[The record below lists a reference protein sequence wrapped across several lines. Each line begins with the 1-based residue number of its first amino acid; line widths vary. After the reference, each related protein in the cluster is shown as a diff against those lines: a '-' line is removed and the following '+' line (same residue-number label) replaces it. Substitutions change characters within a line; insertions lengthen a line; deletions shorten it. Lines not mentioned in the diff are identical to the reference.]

1 MRILFVKTS
10 SLGDVVH
17 NCPAV
22 SDVRISHP
30 EATIDWVVEE
40 TFAGIVSMHSAIRK
54 VIPVAVRRWRRSMIR
69 PSVWDEMLA
78 FRRSL
83 RAERYD
89 LIIDSQGLLKSALI
103 ALLGHGVR
111 HGFDAGSARERIACR
126 FYDVRH
132 PVARD
137 LHAVE
142 RNRHL
147 TAKTLSL
154 SRVGPCDYGLAAPS
168 GSPLQITRRY
178 CVFLSMT
185 SRSDKLWPEEHWV
198 GLVKELD
205 GRGFTSV
212 LPWGSEPER
221 LRCNRIASRAGAGV
235 VPHALKIEELASLM
249 TGSQAVVG
257 LDSGLAHLAAALNI
271 PTVGLFVSSNP
282 RFTGLFGTGGLANL
296 GGLGQLPSVKLA
308 LDALEDFL

>member
-22 SDVRISHP
+22 TDARNSHP
-30 EATIDWVVEE
+30 GATIDWVVEE

-69 PSVWDEMLA
+69 PSVWNEMLM
-78 FRRSL
+78 FKNSL

-103 ALLGHGVR
+103 AALGRGVR
-111 HGFDAGSARERIACR
+111 HGFDAASARERVACR

-132 PVARD
+132 AVARD

-147 TAKTLSL
+147 TAKTLNL
-154 SRVGPCDYGLAAPS
+154 SRVGPCDYGLAARS
-168 GSPLQITRRY
+168 EVPLQMTRRY
-178 CVFLSMT
+178 CVLLSMT
-185 SRSDKLWPEEHWV
+185 SRTDKLWPEEHWV

-205 GRGFTSV
+205 ALGFISV
-212 LPWGSEPER
+212 LPWGSEAER
-221 LRCNRIASRAGAGV
+221 LRCNRIASQAGTGV
-235 VPHALKIEELASLM
+235 VPQALQIEELASLM

-257 LDSGLAHLAAALNI
+257 LDSGLAHLAVALNI
-271 PTVGLFVSSNP
+271 PTVGLFVGSNP
-282 RFTGLFGTGGLANL
+282 RFTGLFGTGRLANV
-296 GGLGQLPSVKLA
+296 GGLGQLPSVKRALA
-308 LDALEDFL
+308 VLEEFL

>member
-30 EATIDWVVEE
+30 GATIDWVVEE

-54 VIPVAVRRWRRSMIR
+54 VIPVAVRRWRRSVIR
-69 PSVWDEMLA
+69 PSVWNEMLT
-78 FRRSL
+78 FKHSL

-103 ALLGHGVR
+103 AALARGVR
-111 HGFDAGSARERIACR
+111 HGFDAASARERVASR

-132 PVARD
+132 SVAHD

-142 RNRHL
+142 RSRHL
-147 TAKTLSL
+147 TAKTLNL
-154 SRVGPCDYGLAAPS
+154 SRVGPCDYGLTSRCDA
-168 GSPLQITRRY
+168 PLQMTGRY
-178 CVFLSMT
+178 CVLLSMT
-185 SRSDKLWPEEHWV
+185 SRTAKLWPEEHWV
-198 GLVKELD
+198 DLVKELD
-205 GRGFTSV
+205 ALGFISV
-212 LPWGSEPER
+212 LPWGSETER
-221 LRCNRIASRAGAGV
+221 LRCNRIASQAGTGV
-235 VPHALKIEELASLM
+235 VPRALQIEEVASLL

-271 PTVGLFVSSNP
+271 PTVGLFVGSNP
-282 RFTGLFGTGGLANL
+282 RYTGLFGTGKLANL
-296 GGLGQLPSVKLA
+296 GGLGQLPSVKC
-308 LDALEDFL
+308 ALEALEEFL